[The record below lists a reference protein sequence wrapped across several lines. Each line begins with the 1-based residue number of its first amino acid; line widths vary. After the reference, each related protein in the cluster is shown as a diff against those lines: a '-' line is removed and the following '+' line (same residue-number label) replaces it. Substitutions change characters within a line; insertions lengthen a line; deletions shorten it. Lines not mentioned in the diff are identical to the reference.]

1 MLTRFKNVNNVEGN
15 PMSEGAVESPR
26 LRVASF
32 TGAEAERIQKVLVNH
47 LNPGYHT
54 QVIMCPIERKSYP

>member
-1 MLTRFKNVNNVEGN
+1 
-15 PMSEGAVESPR
+15 MSEGAVESPR

-47 LNPGYHT
+47 MNPGYHT